1 MDTEH
6 ILEKGSGRINEDA
19 LVMEENLFGVFDG
32 ATSLDRALFDGCKTG
47 GMIASATACSV
58 FAKNGFPLARLARMA
73 NQEIGE
79 TMRCHGVD
87 GAARESLWSTSAAA
101 VRVEDQALEW
111 VQAGDASIVLI
122 YKDRSHKV
130 LVEQEDHDYETLSI
144 WKQMASDSP
153 VTIGEALAEQIK
165 MTRQGMNRSYG
176 VLNGECQAEGFIHSG
191 VEPLDRVTD
200 ILVFTDGLQ
209 LPSPTPQP
217 RKGFDDLV
225 RHYLRL
231 GLHGLRDRIRQV
243 EEKDPQ
249 CRQYPRFKCHDDIA
263 AISIRL

>member
-19 LVMEENLFGVFDG
+19 LVIEENMFGVFDG

-47 GMIASATACSV
+47 GMLASATACSV
-58 FAKNGFPLARLARMA
+58 FAKNGFPLAKLARLANR
-73 NQEIGE
+73 EIGE
-79 TMRCHGVD
+79 TMHFHGVD
-87 GAARESLWSTSAAA
+87 GSARESLWSTSAAVA
-101 VRVEDQALEW
+101 RIEDQELEW
-111 VQAGDASIVLI
+111 VQAGDAAIVLI

-130 LVEQEDHDYETLSI
+130 LVEQPDHDYETLSI
-144 WKQMASDSP
+144 WKKMASTSQ

-165 MTRQGMNRSYG
+165 KTRHGMNRSYG
-176 VLNGECQAEGFIHSG
+176 VLNGERQAEGFIHSG
-191 VEPLDRVTD
+191 VESLDKVTD
-200 ILVFTDGLQ
+200 ILIFTDGLQ
-209 LPSPTPQP
+209 LPSPTPMP

-231 GLHGLRDRIRQV
+231 GLYGLRDRIRRV
-243 EEKDPQ
+243 EKKDPL
-249 CRQYPRFKCHDDIA
+249 CREYPRFKCHDDIA